1 METTLLLI
9 RHGESKANLEK
20 KFAGHW
26 DIPLTERG
34 ELQAEL
40 TAKFIASKYKVDK
53 IYSSDLIRAYGTAE
67 AISSITGIEIIK
79 EKALREIFAGE
90 WEQKTFE
97 ELNTYYVD
105 TFTNG
110 WKKDLGK
117 AVCDGGES
125 VKQVGERVLN
135 CLTEIAIKNDG
146 KTVAVATHATPIR
159 TAVCLMQNE
168 EVKNSVW
175 ASNASVTEVKYKD
188 GKWEIVNFSQDKH
201 LESAKTM
208 LPPNV

>member
-1 METTLLLI
+1 M
-9 RHGESKANLEK
+9 
-20 KFAGHW
+20 
-26 DIPLTERG
+26 
-34 ELQAEL
+34 
-40 TAKFIASKYKVDK
+40 
-53 IYSSDLIRAYGTAE
+53 
-67 AISSITGIEIIK
+67 
-79 EKALREIFAGE
+79 
-90 WEQKTFE
+90 
-97 ELNTYYVD
+97 
-105 TFTNG
+105 
-110 WKKDLGK
+110 
-117 AVCDGGES
+117 
-125 VKQVGERVLN
+125 LN